1 MARQL
6 NKLPEKT
13 GSKITAK
20 RFRKDYAARM
30 EAAGADPGIIN
41 LHQGRGQTGV
51 LYKNYVTDMDRAVK
65 LRRAYVD
72 RMFGE

>member
-1 MARQL
+1 
-6 NKLPEKT
+6 
-13 GSKITAK
+13 
-20 RFRKDYAARM
+20 M

-72 RMFGE
+72 RMFGEERGEWWSLKRKRKFNQKTSW